1 MRNAIVF
8 LTLSL
13 GLASGQDRTSPDRQ
27 EILTYNLTLS
37 RANQLLAAME
47 AMTKYVLS
55 LPDWQTRLA
64 SSMKKTRAEQRA
76 DMEKNPQ
83 AMAILKQNGLTAQE
97 YLVGVP
103 ALRAAIWLA
112 DGRTGNPNLIASP
125 ANMAFAK
132 ANLAKLKP
140 KLDAADGASGARK

>member
-13 GLASGQDRTSPDRQ
+13 GLASGQARAPQERQ
-27 EILTYNLTLS
+27 ETLDYNLTLS

-47 AMTKYVLS
+47 AMTKYLLS

-76 DMEKNPQ
+76 GMEKDPK

-112 DGRTGNPNLIASP
+112 DGRTVTLT
-125 ANMAFAK
+125 
-132 ANLAKLKP
+132 
-140 KLDAADGASGARK
+140 